1 MKMTKVLTA
10 IAAAAVAT
18 SVLTVA
24 ASAAEAHLCYQ
35 TGTYCYRDA
44 YDHSTNGYGS
54 AKWDKF
60 TVNCDSDDPE
70 EKPELEDYFDYDLGD
85 YLIPATYTSA
95 NITGDGEYT
104 IKAEHDFWGV
114 NSDSSFNL
122 IHISTDIPYDENIK
136 VTSATVII
144 DGAEVKTI
152 ENPALEA
159 NKEYCLFNVANAWNT
174 DIGAFTDAYPTSTIE
189 VKFTIEGLGGAAAD
203 TTVEDTTADAPATG
217 DVEASTDS
225 SKGSPDTGIE
235 DVAVIGGLA
244 VLAGAAI
251 AFTRKRK

>member
-1 MKMTKVLTA
+1 MKMTKVLVSL
-10 IAAAAVAT
+10 AATAVAT
-18 SVLTVA
+18 SVLAVA

-54 AKWDKF
+54 AKWDMF

-85 YLIPATYTSA
+85 YLLPATYTSA
-95 NITGDGEYT
+95 AITGDGEYT

-114 NSDSSFNL
+114 NGDTSFNL
-122 IHISTDIPYDENIK
+122 LHISTDIPYDENIK

-144 DGAEVKTI
+144 DGTEVKTI
-152 ENPALEA
+152 DNPVLEA
-159 NKEYCLFNVANAWNT
+159 NKEYCLFNVANTWNT
-174 DIGAFTDAYPTSTIE
+174 DVGAFTEGYPTETLEI
-189 VKFTIEGLGGAAAD
+189 KFTIEGLGSAAA
-203 TTVEDTTADAPATG
+203 EDATTAG
-217 DVEASTDS
+217 DVDASTDS
-225 SKGSPDTGIE
+225 SKGSPDTGVE